1 MCVVSAH
8 NPRAGAIYMVVKGR
22 GVSDMGQRWQREL
35 VKLLG
40 TAVFLTAVF
49 FAGRQAAVMTDSAAR
64 RAETEEEEEKDDRSK
79 MQKFCVVV
87 DAGHGGND
95 PGKVGVNGTL
105 EKDINL
111 AIAKRLAVLLEQADV
126 KAVLTRTQDSG
137 LYDADA
143 DRKKVQDMK
152 RRIALMEKTEP
163 DIVVSIHQN
172 SYDGASVSG
181 AQVFYYTGSE
191 EGKKLADIL
200 QAQLISGLDPDNR
213 REAKANDSYYLLRKT
228 GRTIVIAECGFL
240 SNPREEELLCDPSY
254 QEKVAWQLHL
264 GILRYLNGMEKE
276 RR

>member
-1 MCVVSAH
+1 MKKSH
-8 NPRAGAIYMVVKGR
+8 E
-22 GVSDMGQRWQREL
+22 VSDMKREWQREL

-49 FAGRQAAVMTDSAAR
+49 FAGRQAAVLTDSAAQR
-64 RAETEEEEEKDDRSK
+64 GEQEAEKDDHSK

-95 PGKVGVNGTL
+95 PGKVGANGAL

-111 AIAKRLAVLLEQADV
+111 AVAARLAALLEQADV
-126 KAVLTRTQDSG
+126 KAVMTRTQDAG
-137 LYDADA
+137 LYDAGA
-143 DRKKVQDMK
+143 AQKKVQDMK
-152 RRIALMEKTEP
+152 RRIELMEKTEP

-191 EGKKLADIL
+191 EGKKLADTL
-200 QAQLISGLDPDNR
+200 QAQLVSGLDPKNR

-228 GRTIVIAECGFL
+228 SRPIVIAECGFL
-240 SNPREEELLCDPSY
+240 SNPREEELLCDPDY

-264 GILRYLNGMEKE
+264 GILRYLNGMKKSGG
-276 RR
+276 

>member
-1 MCVVSAH
+1 MVIKSHGVSA
-8 NPRAGAIYMVVKGR
+8 
-22 GVSDMGQRWQREL
+22 MGHSWQREL

-49 FAGRQAAVMTDSAAR
+49 FAGRQAAVMTDSAVH
-64 RAETEEEEEKDDRSK
+64 RAEMEAEQDDHSK

-95 PGKVGVNGTL
+95 PGKVGVNGAL

-126 KAVLTRTQDSG
+126 KAVLTRTGDSG

-152 RRIALMEKTEP
+152 RRIELMEKTGP

-172 SYDGASVSG
+172 SYEGASVSG

-191 EGKKLADIL
+191 EGKKLADII
-200 QAQLISGLDPDNR
+200 QEQLILGLDPDNR

-228 GRTIVIAECGFL
+228 SRPIVIAECGFL

-264 GILRYLNGMEKE
+264 GILRYLNGTKKSGA
-276 RR
+276 